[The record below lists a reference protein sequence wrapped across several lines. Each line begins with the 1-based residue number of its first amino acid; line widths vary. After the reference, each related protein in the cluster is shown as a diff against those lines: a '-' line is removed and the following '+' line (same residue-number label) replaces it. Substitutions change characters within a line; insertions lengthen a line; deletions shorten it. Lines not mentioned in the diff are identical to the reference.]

1 MQRCVLCSKIR
12 GGTLTATQ
20 LEYEGSIAIDRDVLD
35 AADLL
40 CGEQVHVLNVNNGA
54 RLVTYVI
61 EAPAGSG
68 TLMLNGPAARLAEAG
83 DPIMVLSY
91 VMVSDAE
98 SRTWEPRIV
107 HLDKANQLLSASA

>member
-1 MQRCVLCSKIR
+1 MQRCVLRSKIR
-12 GGTLTATQ
+12 GGTLTGTQ

-61 EAPAGSG
+61 EAPAGSSCSSS
-68 TLMLNGPAARLAEAG
+68 TRVSTQSPGPPSHSTCRS
-83 DPIMVLSY
+83 IFTIT
-91 VMVSDAE
+91 
-98 SRTWEPRIV
+98 R
-107 HLDKANQLLSASA
+107 